1 MLNLKENFV
10 RNAIFVE
17 NRNMQLLP
25 NLNPLRFFF
34 AVLVIIYHVP
44 FFFEN
49 RGLAYYDGLPIFH
62 RGAEAV
68 YGFFTLSGFL
78 IIRLLYLEK
87 INTGNISIKNFYVR
101 RVLRIFPLYFLVL
114 IGGMLYYNVFLE
126 AIGIPYKPDGKYN
139 IFHACLMYVFF
150 IPNIAR
156 EVYRPGGILEILWS
170 IGIEEQFYLVIAP
183 ALTIIKSRFFIPLLV
198 LVTLG
203 YFLIFAGDIF
213 PFLKEYNFLYF
224 YFSAGGLIAILQ
236 EKFSLASK
244 IPLLLKGMIIC
255 LFIGYFFTDIFVDL
269 SEGTYHLIGMLLFS
283 FFILCIS
290 YEPLFIIKNRF
301 LNYLGKISYGI
312 YMYHAFLM
320 QLVGF
325 IIIKLHKKIILSD
338 LTIILLSYVLVI
350 IATLIVSH
358 FSYQY
363 FEKRFL
369 KLKSKYR

>member
-1 MLNLKENFV
+1 MI

-34 AVLVIIYHVP
+34 ALLVILYHVP

-49 RGLAYYDGLPIFH
+49 RGLAYYDGQPIFH
-62 RGAEAV
+62 RGPEAV

-87 INTGNISIKNFYVR
+87 INTGKISIKNFYVR

-126 AIGIPYKPDGKYN
+126 AIGIPYKPEGKYN
-139 IFHACLMYVFF
+139 IVHACLMYIFF

-156 EVYRPGGILEILWS
+156 ELYRPGGILEILWS
-170 IGIEEQFYLVIAP
+170 IGIEEQFYIVIAP
-183 ALTIIKSRFFIPLLV
+183 ALTIIRSKLFVPLLA
-198 LVTLG
+198 LVTLV
-203 YFLIFAGDIF
+203 YFLIFASDVF

-236 EKFSLASK
+236 EKFLMVSK
-244 IPLLLKGMIIC
+244 IPLVIKVVVLC
-255 LFIGYFFTDIFVDL
+255 LFGAYFFTNIFIDL
-269 SEGTYHLIGMLLFS
+269 PEGWYHFIGMTLFS
-283 FFILCIS
+283 FFILCVS
-290 YEPLFIIKNRF
+290 FEPLFVIKNRL

-312 YMYHAFLM
+312 YMFHAFLM
-320 QLVGF
+320 QLMGF
-325 IIIKLHKKIILSD
+325 IIIKLHKKLILSD